1 MLSAQPKVG
10 VVVIGRNE
18 GQRLIRCLKS
28 LMGKDL
34 AVVYV
39 DSGSSDGSLIE
50 ATNMDVKSIALDM
63 NIAFTAARARNVG
76 FDCLIKSFPEL
87 KFVQFVD
94 GDCEVMPEW
103 IAKGVDFLESH
114 QSVAVVSGRCR
125 ERHPENSIYNLMCDL
140 EWNTPIGEAKA
151 SGGNTLIRV
160 EAFQAVGGFRN
171 NLIAGEEPELCVRLR
186 AVGWKVWRLDVEMV
200 LHDAAM
206 TKFGQWWIRSVRGGY
221 AFAEGSYLHGAPPE
235 RHWVKE
241 SRRALIWGLAIPAMV
256 ILTGFFNWPISLVIA
271 SIYPLQIIRLAWKNK
286 KELKPHPM
294 ILAGFT
300 VLGKFAELKGFFRF
314 HFRRLFGRVAQLI
327 EYK

>member
-1 MLSAQPKVG
+1 
-10 VVVIGRNE
+10 
-18 GQRLIRCLKS
+18 
-28 LMGKDL
+28 
-34 AVVYV
+34 
-39 DSGSSDGSLIE
+39 
-50 ATNMDVKSIALDM
+50 M

-87 KFVQFVD
+87 QFVQFVD